1 MKIGIIDSG
10 MGGLAVGK
18 KLNDISN
25 NIIYILDK
33 SYFPYG
39 DKSKEFLIKRG
50 IILCNLLIKKYNVD
64 IIILACNT
72 LSIYAYKFLKKYFKI
87 KIYDIF
93 SYFVNYLSSNNT
105 IIGTKNT
112 IDYIKENYDI
122 NVLDG
127 TDFIYAIENKL
138 NLEKYIN
145 EINKIKTNI
154 LILGCTHFLNI
165 NDFKIKTF
173 DQINMLKEDIKK

>member
-1 MKIGIIDSG
+1 MRIGIIDSG
-10 MGGLAVGK
+10 KGGLALGK

-39 DKSKEFLIKRG
+39 NKSKEFLIKRS
-50 IILCNLLIKKYNVD
+50 IYLCNLLIKYNVD

-72 LSIYAYKFLKKYFKI
+72 LSIYVYDFLKKYYNI
-87 KIYDIF
+87 KIYDVF
-93 SYFVNYLSSNNT
+93 SYFINFLNPYNT

-112 IDYIKENYDI
+112 VNYIKDKYNI
-122 NVLDG
+122 NIIDG

-138 NLEKYIN
+138 NIDIYIN
-145 EINKIKTNI
+145 EINKIKTNL

-165 NDFKIKTF
+165 DNFKIKTL
-173 DQINMLKEDIKK
+173 DQIEMLKEDIKK